1 MGSKNFAHFEEK
13 SFWRKMAMDSIPTYV
28 TMYLAIKII
37 LFTES
42 IFLLSWEMIISQPA
56 PLANSLITIEATL

>member
-1 MGSKNFAHFEEK
+1 MG
-13 SFWRKMAMDSIPTYV
+13 SIPTYV

-42 IFLLSWEMIISQPA
+42 ISLLSWEMIVSQPA